1 MTNNLQKHWRMLYNQ
16 DTVTYHGCVRKD
28 LVTWILINNLYLFLE
43 SGTAKLIAQVPAL
56 HVRLQ
61 QH

>member
-1 MTNNLQKHWRMLYNQ
+1 MLYNQ